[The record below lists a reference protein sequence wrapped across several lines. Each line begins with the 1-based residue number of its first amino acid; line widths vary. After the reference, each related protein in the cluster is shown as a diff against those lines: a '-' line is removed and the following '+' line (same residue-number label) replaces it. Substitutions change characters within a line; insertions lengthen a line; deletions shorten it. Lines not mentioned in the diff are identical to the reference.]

1 MTRMMIFDKE
11 TNEQVA
17 EKEIPDDVLEAAAKV
32 ADWMIEHEAIELH
45 GLRLAD

>member
-1 MTRMMIFDKE
+1 MTRVMIFDIE
-11 TNEQVA
+11 TNERVG

-32 ADWMIEHEAIELH
+32 SDWMHEHEVIELH